1 MKFLAI
7 EKPLSPGSIPEDVLK
22 MEARKVLEYCE
33 SGIIENIYFNDNH
46 DAVVIFN
53 SEDMETAHAL
63 LNGLPLVSDGYISFD
78 VMSLHPYTGFSRLGN

>member
-7 EKPLSPGSIPEDVLK
+7 EKSLSTDPIPDRVLK
-22 MEARKVLEYCE
+22 EEARKVLEYFE

-53 SEDMETAHAL
+53 SENSETAQAL
-63 LNGLPLVSDGYISFD
+63 LNGLPLVTGGYILFD
-78 VMSLHPYTGFSRLGN
+78 IMTLHPYTGFSRLRT